1 MKENITLTFS
11 KLTEL
16 SKRYSV
22 KQIAAI
28 YDPDFDVK
36 DTHTISSTYK
46 KADKLN
52 DYEVINLLH
61 QKYDMMAI
69 LDFDSSG
76 LPESTMKEANRSFEE
91 IYKFVNEVVPEA
103 HLDRSLK
110 RWHDRKIN
118 NCERMYGGKSLRGCF
133 EIKKN
138 GSVVF
143 HVRKYLFRTS
153 NDNARMVAKNLG
165 YPEENI
171 YDPVPVLIDWT
182 CKQPGMK
189 NEIIKLLL
197 TMPDKLPIPIEDIS
211 DMMCGK
217 IQMTI

>member
-36 DTHTISSTYK
+36 DAHTISSTYK

-76 LPESTMKEANRSFEE
+76 LPESTMEEANRSFEE

-118 NCERMYGGKSLRGCF
+118 NCDRMYGGKSLRGCF

-138 GSVVF
+138 GSVIF

-165 YPEENI
+165 YSEENI
-171 YDPVPVLIDWT
+171 YDPVPVLIDWS
-182 CKQPGMK
+182 CK
-189 NEIIKLLL
+189 
-197 TMPDKLPIPIEDIS
+197 
-211 DMMCGK
+211 
-217 IQMTI
+217 

>member
-52 DYEVINLLH
+52 DHEVINLLH

-76 LPESTMKEANRSFEE
+76 LPESTMEEANRSFEE
-91 IYKFVNEVVPEA
+91 IYKFVNEVVHEA

-110 RWHDRKIN
+110 NGTI
-118 NCERMYGGKSLRGCF
+118 
-133 EIKKN
+133 EI
-138 GSVVF
+138 
-143 HVRKYLFRTS
+143 
-153 NDNARMVAKNLG
+153 
-165 YPEENI
+165 
-171 YDPVPVLIDWT
+171 
-182 CKQPGMK
+182 
-189 NEIIKLLL
+189 
-197 TMPDKLPIPIEDIS
+197 
-211 DMMCGK
+211 
-217 IQMTI
+217 

>member
-1 MKENITLTFS
+1 MTTF
-11 KLTEL
+11 
-16 SKRYSV
+16 
-22 KQIAAI
+22 
-28 YDPDFDVK
+28 
-36 DTHTISSTYK
+36 
-46 KADKLN
+46 
-52 DYEVINLLH
+52 
-61 QKYDMMAI
+61 
-69 LDFDSSG
+69 DFDSSG
-76 LPESTMKEANRSFEE
+76 LPESTMEEANRSFEE

-118 NCERMYGGKSLRGCF
+118 NCDRMYGGKSLRGCF

-138 GSVVF
+138 GSVIF

-153 NDNARMVAKNLG
+153 NDNARMIAKNLG

-189 NEIIKLLL
+189 NEVINLLL
-197 TMPDKLPIPIEDIS
+197 TMPDKLPIPVKDIS
-211 DMMCGK
+211 DMMCSK